1 MNFQCNII
9 YFEPKLR
16 DDICSFFKSVRGN
29 IDMYAQFKED
39 YEHNKNHDLCQK
51 MRGLITKSD
60 SLLDE
65 ISEKLELDFRK
76 IIGNQ

>member
-1 MNFQCNII
+1 M
-9 YFEPKLR
+9 R
-16 DDICSFFKSVRGN
+16 D
-29 IDMYAQFKED
+29 
-39 YEHNKNHDLCQK
+39 
-51 MRGLITKSD
+51 LITKSD

>member
-1 MNFQCNII
+1 MIFI
-9 YFEPKLR
+9 L
-16 DDICSFFKSVRGN
+16 SLKSVRGN

-39 YEHNKNHDLCQK
+39 YEHNKNHELCQN
-51 MRGLITKSD
+51 MRDLITKSD